1 MQYVWLAIV
10 LIAYAAVGYALGGG
24 FRSFL
29 RDDKFSKKKEKHLD
43 EDPDIQGNMHA
54 EE

>member
-29 RDDKFSKKKEKHLD
+29 RDDKFSKKKPHLD
-43 EDPDIQGNMHA
+43 EDPDIQNNMHG